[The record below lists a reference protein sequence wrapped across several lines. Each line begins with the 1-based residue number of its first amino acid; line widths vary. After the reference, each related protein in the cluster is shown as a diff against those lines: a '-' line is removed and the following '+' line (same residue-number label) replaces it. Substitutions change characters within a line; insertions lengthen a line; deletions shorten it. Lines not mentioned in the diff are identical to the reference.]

1 MLKKYLLNTSGNF
14 GIMFAL
20 FSTVLVLGLGVA
32 VDFAGMTSQRQK
44 LQNYIDAAV
53 LAAVTSDTKDKKELQ
68 KIVDEHIAL
77 LNVDGWDI
85 SAPIRFEGDDLVIDA
100 ATEYDTILMGAAM
113 QIMGTDGD
121 GKMDV
126 GASTAAPTG
135 TDGMLNIA
143 LVLDITDSMS
153 GANIDGLKAAADELL
168 DDLEAF
174 GDNVKVSIVPFG
186 QYVNIE
192 SQRGQTWLDLSQEGM
207 TEAFVNEP
215 AEQRDVI
222 TPSVC
227 TPTGNIIP
235 GSPRYQDGVII
246 GYGPDY
252 EERTCTEAV
261 LGEPTTIYR
270 NYERNYRWNGCAGSR
285 DIGDNTKAAYDGVQ
299 IPGAMEVYYTGD
311 LTHTERNASCGN
323 EMMPLNNDFAQM
335 KSLISGLTTSGDT
348 YLPSGLMWGWRALT
362 PSAPLTEAA
371 SSPEETQTVMIFM
384 TDGFNTLSQNGVHH
398 DGWER
403 QNGLELSREICEN
416 IRKDKIDVYTVA
428 YNMPTIDD
436 ANETRDLLKRCA
448 STGSKSYEAKDAE
461 QLKSTFKNIVDSL
474 GTVRLKYRP
483 S

>member
-20 FSTVLVLGLGVA
+20 FSTVLVLGVGVA
-32 VDFAGMTSQRQK
+32 VDFAGLTSQRQK

-53 LAAVTSDTKDKKELQ
+53 LAAVTSDTKDVEELQ

-85 SAPIRFEGDDLVIDA
+85 SAPVRFDGDDLVIDA
-100 ATEYDTILMGAAM
+100 ATEYDTIMMGAAM
-113 QIMGTDGD
+113 KIMGGDSD

-135 TDGMLNIA
+135 SDGMLNIA
-143 LVLDITDSMS
+143 LVLDTTNSMS
-153 GANIDGLKAAADELL
+153 GANIDGLKAASDELL
-168 DDLEAF
+168 DGLQAF
-174 GDNVKVSIVPFG
+174 GDNVRVSIVPFG

-192 SQRGQTWLDLSQEGM
+192 SQRGQPWLDLSKEDEM
-207 TEAFVNEP
+207 ENFVNIPRE
-215 AEQRDVI
+215 ERNII

-227 TPTGNIIP
+227 TPTGNIISGGP
-235 GSPRYQDGVII
+235 IYQDGVII
-246 GYGPDY
+246 GQNPDY
-252 EERTCTEAV
+252 EEQSCTERV
-261 LGEPTTIYR
+261 LGEPTIVLK
-270 NYERNYRWNGCAGSR
+270 NYQLNHRWNGCAGSR
-285 DIGDNTKAAYDGVQ
+285 DIGDNTKAAYDGVK
-299 IPGAMEVYYTGD
+299 IPGAMEAYYTGD
-311 LTHTERNASCGN
+311 FTHTQRNASCGD
-323 EMMPLNNDFAQM
+323 EMMPLSNDFAQM

-371 SSPEETQTVMIFM
+371 SSPEDTQTVMIFM

-436 ANETRDLLKRCA
+436 AKETRDLLKKCA